1 LMGNFKAW
9 MMFSRDG
16 RDKMFSA
23 KSCLNKIT
31 LATDSISFKH
41 FFVIFFFYKNDK
53 QHEFC
58 HLVSAFSKT
67 SVATNDS

>member
-1 LMGNFKAW
+1 
-9 MMFSRDG
+9 
-16 RDKMFSA
+16 MFSA

-41 FFVIFFFYKNDK
+41 FFLVIKFFYKNDNNLNFAF
-53 QHEFC
+53 E
-58 HLVSAFSKT
+58 VAFSKT

>member
-1 LMGNFKAW
+1 MGNFKAW

-41 FFVIFFFYKNDK
+41 FFLVIKFFYKNDNNLNFAF
-53 QHEFC
+53 E
-58 HLVSAFSKT
+58 VAFSKT